1 MINDRLRLDAEEA
14 LAGSR
19 ALSAA
24 GEDLNAHRNRSGAE
38 IAAAS
43 SATPWGRDEYGQS
56 FERHYR
62 PFEQQVLEA
71 WQQLA
76 VYVSGLGDAAAR
88 SVRDNL
94 EADVDAARRL
104 RSTHGGRS

>member
-1 MINDRLRLDAEEA
+1 MNDARLWLDAEEA
-14 LAGSR
+14 LAGSS

-24 GEDLNAHRNRSGAE
+24 GEDLGARRNRAGAE

-71 WQQLA
+71 WEQLSA
-76 VYVSGLGDAAAR
+76 YLSGLGDAAAQ
-88 SVRDNL
+88 SVRDNVQ
-94 EADVDAARRL
+94 ADADAAERV
-104 RSTHGGRS
+104 RSTYRSRP

>member
-1 MINDRLRLDAEEA
+1 MNDARLRLDAEEA
-14 LAGSR
+14 LAGSH

-24 GEDLNAHRNRSGAE
+24 AEDLGARRNRAGAE

-56 FERHYR
+56 FDKHYR
-62 PFEQQVLEA
+62 PFEQQVLDA

-76 VYVSGLGDAAAR
+76 AYLSGLSDAAAQ

-94 EADVDAARRL
+94 EADADAARRVHSAY
-104 RSTHGGRS
+104 RSRS

>member
-1 MINDRLRLDAEEA
+1 MSSRRLRLDAEEA
-14 LAGSR
+14 LAGSH

-24 GEDLNAHRNRSGAE
+24 GEDLDARRTRAGAE

-43 SATPWGRDEYGQS
+43 SASPWGRDEYGQS

-62 PFEQQVLEA
+62 PFEQQVLVA
-71 WQQLA
+71 WQQIA
-76 VYVSGLGDAAAR
+76 AYVSGLGDAGAQ

-94 EADVDAARRL
+94 EADDRAAQRIR
-104 RSTHGGRS
+104 GRS

>member
-1 MINDRLRLDAEEA
+1 MINNRLRLDAEEA

-24 GEDLNAHRNRSGAE
+24 GEDLGARRNRSGAE

-43 SATPWGRDEYGQS
+43 AATPWGRDKYGQS
-56 FERHYR
+56 FEQHYR
-62 PFEQQVLEA
+62 PFEQQVLDA

-76 VYVSGLGDAAAR
+76 TYVAGLGDAAAQ

-94 EADVDAARRL
+94 AADVDAERRI
-104 RSTHGGRS
+104 RS

>member
-24 GEDLNAHRNRSGAE
+24 GEDFGARRNRSGAE

-43 SATPWGRDEYGQS
+43 SAAPWGRDKYGRS
-56 FERHYR
+56 FEQHYR

-71 WQQLA
+71 WEQLA
-76 VYVSGLGDAAAR
+76 AYVSGLGDAAAQ

-94 EADVDAARRL
+94 GADVDAERRF
-104 RSTHGGRS
+104 RS

>member
-1 MINDRLRLDAEEA
+1 MTDARLRLDAEEA
-14 LAGSR
+14 LAGSS

-24 GEDLNAHRNRSGAE
+24 GEDLGARRNRAGAE

-43 SATPWGRDEYGQS
+43 SAVPWGRDEYGQS
-56 FERHYR
+56 FEKHYR
-62 PFEQQVLEA
+62 PFEQQVLDA

-76 VYVSGLGDAAAR
+76 AYLAGLGDAAAL

-94 EADVDAARRL
+94 AADADAAQRVH
-104 RSTHGGRS
+104 STYRGRS